1 MNNLNE
7 TENPKILMKNNVLI
21 QSKYSL
27 TLNENRIF
35 LLILYK
41 LQKNYDGSMHC
52 DIQYDEFKEIIKK
65 N

>member
-1 MNNLNE
+1 MSNL
-7 TENPKILMKNNVLI
+7 TDIENPKILMKNNVLI

-41 LQKNYDGSMHC
+41 LQKTIMDQCIVIFIMMNL
-52 DIQYDEFKEIIKK
+52 KK
-65 N
+65 